1 MTDATAFRTLRDQLN
16 LRHFE
21 RYDEIEI
28 ALAAILTRQHVV
40 LIGPPGTAKSMLA
53 EDLTKVFTG
62 DHEDSAVLFKYLLTK
77 FTTPEE
83 IFGPWNLAALKE
95 GRYERITTGKLPE
108 AHIAFED
115 EVFKANSA
123 VLNAQLTIMNE
134 REFDNG
140 ITRVK
145 VPLMTIFAASNEM
158 PEGEELW
165 ALFDRFQFR
174 KRVDY
179 IQEPGNF
186 IAMLEG
192 AAPDIAIRIPLSEVR
207 AAQETVASVAITE
220 DMRDTLYQIRAD
232 LTYAGVVVSDRR
244 FQQAQE
250 ALKAL
255 AFLVEDRDTVTDEE
269 FRILEHM
276 LWTQPTEA
284 ATVARV
290 VRKHTNPLEIKVQEI
305 ADATDEIAQKLHT
318 AVVEANSKGVDTEQ
332 VLVKQGI
339 DWFTNCQTLGKQL
352 TALAREA
359 EKKGRP
365 LNSIHRTRDR
375 LLQVMKE
382 IGRHTIGLEG
392 FDLDI

>member
-1 MTDATAFRTLRDQLN
+1 MTNATAFRTLRDELN
-16 LRHFE
+16 QRHYE

-53 EDLTKVFTG
+53 EDLTQVFTG
-62 DHEDSAVLFKYLLTK
+62 ANLFKYLLTK

-83 IFGPWNLAALKE
+83 IFGPWDLAALKE
-95 GRYERITTGKLPE
+95 GRYERITAGKLPE

-140 ITRVK
+140 TQRTP

-186 IAMLEG
+186 IAMLKA
-192 AAPDIAIRIPLSEVR
+192 AAPPVTSRISLDDVH
-207 AAQETVASVAITE
+207 AAQEAVASIEISDDV
-220 DMRDTLYQIRAD
+220 RDTLYEIRAD
-232 LTYAGVVVSDRR
+232 LIYAGVVVSDRR
-244 FQQAQE
+244 FQQSQM

-255 AFLVEDRDTVTDEE
+255 AYLVEDRDTVTDEE

-284 ATVARV
+284 KTVARV
-290 VRKHTNPLEIKVQEI
+290 IRKHTNPLEIQVQEI

-318 AVVEANSKGVDTEQ
+318 AVVEANSKNVDTEQ

-339 DWFTNCQTLGKQL
+339 DWFTNCQTLGKKL
-352 TALAREA
+352 TALAKEA

-365 LNSIHRTRDR
+365 LNSIERTRDR
-375 LLQVMKE
+375 LLMVMKE

-392 FDLDI
+392 FELDI